1 MVLRWEIKQ
10 HIDAFL
16 KDKVIFIQ
24 KNSSGEILPLFS
36 SNLNSVSRYQTHF
49 LLDEYTKKNLCNSD
63 IFSFED
69 QKKNSS
75 KSISVLESLLRE
87 GWAGPI
93 CLKHELNYS
102 DQIGP

>member
-36 SNLNSVSRYQTHF
+36 SNLNSVTRYQHIF
-49 LLDEYTKKNLCNSD
+49 YWMSIQKNLCNSD
-63 IFSFED
+63 IFFFED
-69 QKKNSS
+69 KKKTRQKA
-75 KSISVLESLLRE
+75 SV
-87 GWAGPI
+87 
-93 CLKHELNYS
+93 C
-102 DQIGP
+102 

>member
-36 SNLNSVSRYQTHF
+36 SNLNSVTRYYQYIFYWMSIQKKIYAILTYF
-49 LLDEYTKKNLCNSD
+49 SLKTKKKTR
-63 IFSFED
+63 
-69 QKKNSS
+69 QKA
-75 KSISVLESLLRE
+75 SV
-87 GWAGPI
+87 
-93 CLKHELNYS
+93 C
-102 DQIGP
+102 

>member
-36 SNLNSVSRYQTHF
+36 SNLNSVTRYYQHIFYWMSIQKKIYAILTYF
-49 LLDEYTKKNLCNSD
+49 PLKTKKKLV
-63 IFSFED
+63 
-69 QKKNSS
+69 KKHQCAR
-75 KSISVLESLLRE
+75 KL
-87 GWAGPI
+87 A
-93 CLKHELNYS
+93 
-102 DQIGP
+102 